1 MNRYQRHLIELK
13 SDEAYR
19 KLQLSTVPGQD
30 ERFVIGVRTPDVR
43 QYAKELIKS
52 GESDGFINKLPHE
65 YYEEYLLHALILS
78 LYKDFDKLIPELECF
93 LPYID
98 NWAVCDQL
106 NPKILSKHKDELLIK
121 IRAWIKSDHDYT
133 VRFAMRMLMNHF
145 LGDDLKEEYLDLVN
159 KADNGSYYVSMMSAW
174 YFATAL
180 AKNYD
185 ETLEY
190 ISAEKLPVWTHNKAI
205 QKAIES
211 YRISDSQKEHLRTL
225 KRKIR

>member
-1 MNRYQRHLIELK
+1 MKLR
-13 SDEAYR
+13 SDENFR
-19 KLQLSTVPGQD
+19 KLQLSIVPGQD
-30 ERFVIGVRTPDVR
+30 EKSVIGVRTPDVR

-52 GESDGFINKLPHE
+52 GASEEFIRKLPHE
-65 YYEEYLLHALILS
+65 YYEENLLHALILS
-78 LYKDFDKLIPELECF
+78 LYKDFDKLTCELERF

-106 NPKILSKHKDELLIK
+106 NPKVFSKHKHELLIR
-121 IRAWIKSDHDYT
+121 IRVWIASDHDYT

-145 LGDDLKEEYLDLVN
+145 LGDDLKEEYMDLVN
-159 KADNGSYYVSMMSAW
+159 QADNGSYYVSMMSAW

-185 ETLEY
+185 ETLKY
-190 ISAEKLPVWTHNKAI
+190 ISAEKLPCWTHNKAI

-211 YRISDSQKEHLRTL
+211 YRISDGQKEYLRTL